1 MPEDQ
6 VTPATL
12 ILSES
17 QLVEHYGVTD
27 LTQRVCK
34 EIRPPDGIAS
44 DEDFYRQDNGIP
56 IPNVSFLR
64 LHFYQEGRLTEDQVL
79 FLLRRVGDI
88 FKTERNV
95 LYLSAPI
102 TIVGDIHG
110 QYYDLVNFMTSSF
123 GGNPLKTD
131 YLFLG
136 DYVDRGYFS
145 VECLLWL
152 FALKLVKPNGI
163 NMLRGNHESKHLT
176 NYFTFRIECTRKYS
190 ERIYDAFL
198 EVFKTMPLAAV
209 VDDRFFCVHGG
220 IGPDLESV
228 SDIDKINRFAE
239 VPTKGLFCDLLWA
252 DPCPPGSE
260 FPGGPLFLE
269 NSVRGCSYYYS
280 YEAVCKFLKANGLS
294 SIIRGHEA
302 QKEGYSMF
310 KYTSENYPSVI
321 TIFSAPN
328 YCDIYGNKGAVMTWS
343 GTKMLFKWF
352 YHSPHPFYLP
362 NLADAFTWSL
372 PFVSEKALDM
382 LQAIMNVFE
391 DEQVDTEAATTG
403 LPIGKKGLVMSHIY
417 DLLRQTGPEGAS
429 EFRSLPVELTNNLG
443 SAASAVPQLIPDFEH
458 ARTSDILN
466 ERLPPIL
473 VPASEAKE
481 FFARKGVYSLKRSS
495 TQLSRK
501 VSVGTTQSSSPS
513 TRKRAAEVNLA
524 LVRQAADLIAKD
536 EVKRRVAA
544 GVPVPSRPRGKLRSR
559 SQEPPTQVE
568 VDIEKS
574 KYERLLAVIDQL
586 RALRECADSAQ
597 EMANV
602 LRLVNEEEE

>member
-1 MPEDQ
+1 M
-6 VTPATL
+6 
-12 ILSES
+12 
-17 QLVEHYGVTD
+17 EHYGVTD

-228 SDIDKINRFAE
+228 SDIDK
-239 VPTKGLFCDLLWA
+239 
-252 DPCPPGSE
+252 
-260 FPGGPLFLE
+260 
-269 NSVRGCSYYYS
+269 VR
-280 YEAVCKFLKANGLS
+280 
-294 SIIRGHEA
+294 
-302 QKEGYSMF
+302 M
-310 KYTSENYPSVI
+310 
-321 TIFSAPN
+321 
-328 YCDIYGNKGAVMTWS
+328 
-343 GTKMLFKWF
+343 
-352 YHSPHPFYLP
+352 
-362 NLADAFTWSL
+362 
-372 PFVSEKALDM
+372 
-382 LQAIMNVFE
+382 
-391 DEQVDTEAATTG
+391 
-403 LPIGKKGLVMSHIY
+403 
-417 DLLRQTGPEGAS
+417 
-429 EFRSLPVELTNNLG
+429 
-443 SAASAVPQLIPDFEH
+443 
-458 ARTSDILN
+458 
-466 ERLPPIL
+466 
-473 VPASEAKE
+473 
-481 FFARKGVYSLKRSS
+481 
-495 TQLSRK
+495 
-501 VSVGTTQSSSPS
+501 
-513 TRKRAAEVNLA
+513 
-524 LVRQAADLIAKD
+524 
-536 EVKRRVAA
+536 
-544 GVPVPSRPRGKLRSR
+544 SRPRDCSATYYGLTLAHPEANSQVVHCSLRTLSGDALTTTPTRQFASFSR
-559 SQEPPTQVE
+559 QMVFPVLSGDMKPRRKGTQCSNIPRRTIRRSSPYSVRPTT
-568 VDIEKS
+568 
-574 KYERLLAVIDQL
+574 VIYTET
-586 RALRECADSAQ
+586 REQ
-597 EMANV
+597 
-602 LRLVNEEEE
+602 